1 MYLPYGTAALHTLD
15 NTAGSQL
22 TTFVI
27 SYLIFNNYLFI
38 EDMRPGTWDPACP
51 TPILIFSTKWDLASQ
66 NSTLMVFHCYL
77 NTLYDFWTDSY
88 EYECEVM
95 AYVSVFMNISMS
107 FYLIFIT
114 MLSIH
119 QRPIM
124 IIIIHRY
131 RPRLIGAIAY
141 NIQYFI
147 VILKLII

>member
-1 MYLPYGTAALHTLD
+1 
-15 NTAGSQL
+15 
-22 TTFVI
+22 
-27 SYLIFNNYLFI
+27 
-38 EDMRPGTWDPACP
+38 
-51 TPILIFSTKWDLASQ
+51 
-66 NSTLMVFHCYL
+66 MVFHCYL